1 MHGRR
6 ARLRKA
12 HGAGGATHTDIS
24 SPLYARTCRHHAHAD
39 CCGIQVLL
47 AITKLSEEAK
57 KADWEQREPHAAYD
71 GHKAD
76 VFAAGLVIMDLLI
89 ST

>member
-1 MHGRR
+1 M
-6 ARLRKA
+6 
-12 HGAGGATHTDIS
+12 
-24 SPLYARTCRHHAHAD
+24 
-39 CCGIQVLL
+39 LL

>member
-1 MHGRR
+1 M
-6 ARLRKA
+6 
-12 HGAGGATHTDIS
+12 
-24 SPLYARTCRHHAHAD
+24 
-39 CCGIQVLL
+39 LL

-57 KADWEQREPHAAYD
+57 NKANWEQREPHAAYD

>member
-1 MHGRR
+1 MSRR
-6 ARLRKA
+6 
-12 HGAGGATHTDIS
+12 
-24 SPLYARTCRHHAHAD
+24 YAYAD

-57 KADWEQREPHAAYD
+57 NKKNWEKREPHAAYD

-76 VFAAGLVIMDLLI
+76 VFAAGLVITDLLI